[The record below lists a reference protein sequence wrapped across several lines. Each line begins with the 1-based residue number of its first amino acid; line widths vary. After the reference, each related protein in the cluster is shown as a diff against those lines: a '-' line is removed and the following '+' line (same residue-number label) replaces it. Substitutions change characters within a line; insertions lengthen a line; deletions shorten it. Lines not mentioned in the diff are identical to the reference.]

1 MKITTN
7 HPASSFGVPVILDH
21 QGNPLDYADGFRRVR
36 YSLCLST
43 VEMGRFC
50 GVSGRTI
57 EGWEQGRLIPVA
69 ALNVLSA
76 LIEADSPIT
85 K

>member
-1 MKITTN
+1 MKITTD
-7 HPASSFGVPVILDH
+7 HPCSSFGVPVILDP
-21 QGNPLDYADGFRRVR
+21 QGNPLNYADGVRRVR

-50 GVSGRTI
+50 GVSGRTV

-76 LIEADSPIT
+76 LVEADSLIS

>member
-7 HPASSFGVPVILDH
+7 HPASSFGVPVILDNY
-21 QGNPLDYADGFRRVR
+21 GNPLDYAEGLRRAR

-50 GVSGRTI
+50 GVSGRTV

-76 LIEADSPIT
+76 LVEADSLIS